1 MYEWEVYSKIQS
13 FSHFDKHGLKHGF
26 FIELIPIN
34 LKPYKNHQPPRLKN
48 AHSYHVAILVE
59 SQID

>member
-1 MYEWEVYSKIQS
+1 MSGKYIARSRVFHILTNMGSS
-13 FSHFDKHGLKHGF
+13 TVF